1 MPAPALALHARPLVV
16 DVVKV
21 GVGERALL
29 ERAGGA
35 AQVAHPEPRERPV
48 VAPAAA
54 RVRPAVAA
62 GVVAHAEVGG
72 SLRQSWLL
80 VGKGSSEDR
89 LEV

>member
-21 GVGERALL
+21 GVGERAPL
-29 ERAGGA
+29 ERPGGA

-48 VAPAAA
+48 VAPPAAG
-54 RVRPAVAA
+54 VRPAAVT

-72 SLRQSWLL
+72 GLSRRWAFNF
-80 VGKGSSEDR
+80 GKG
-89 LEV
+89 

>member
-1 MPAPALALHARPLVV
+1 MPNGNLTWTRCEVPAPVLAHIARRVVV

-21 GVGERALL
+21 GVGERVLL

-54 RVRPAVAA
+54 GVRPAVVA

-72 SLRQSWLL
+72 GLW
-80 VGKGSSEDR
+80 
-89 LEV
+89 